1 MGFLLKLVKQIFE
14 LPDDFIMVIVQKNTV
29 NKTDHHITRQFCGI
43 QIFVCRFSGL
53 LQVGGNLSILKRE
66 FLICK
71 KSQMTVQ
78 R

>member
-43 QIFVCRFSGL
+43 QIFVPIQRLAAG
-53 LQVGGNLSILKRE
+53 RWE
-66 FLICK
+66 
-71 KSQMTVQ
+71 SQHIEA
-78 R
+78 RIPDL